1 MVPASWLEAAH
12 PTRACTLRNKGIMIS
27 GGAEGMTLPSAIM
40 QIISIKGRAQN
51 RVKSWC
57 DNAGVSERQMILKD
71 KVLKWPLC

>member
-40 QIISIKGRAQN
+40 QIISIKRKGT
-51 RVKSWC
+51 
-57 DNAGVSERQMILKD
+57 E
-71 KVLKWPLC
+71 